1 MSASI
6 GALVVVSGPSGAGKT
21 TVVERV
27 LALPGHARAVT
38 ATTRAP
44 RGGEAE
50 GADYVFL
57 GEDDFRARIERGEL
71 LEHAV
76 VHGNLYGTP
85 RSHVEEILE
94 RGEVC
99 LLNVDVQGAAQ
110 IRGRIEPALFV
121 FLVAPGTE
129 ELERRLRGRGV
140 DDEATVAR
148 RLATAVEEMARK
160 SEYDVT
166 IVNDDLDRAAEELAT
181 RIEEYRRRLEERRT

>member
-1 MSASI
+1 M
-6 GALVVVSGPSGAGKT
+6 VSGPSGAGKT

-27 LALPGHARAVT
+27 LARPGHARAVT

-44 RGGEAE
+44 RGGEAA
-50 GADYVFL
+50 GVDYEFL
-57 GEDDFRARIERGEL
+57 GEDEFRARIERGEL
-71 LEHAV
+71 LEHAN

-121 FLVAPGTE
+121 FLVAPGAE
-129 ELERRLRGRGV
+129 ELERRLRGRDA
-140 DDEATVAR
+140 DDEETVAR
-148 RLATAVEEMARK
+148 RLAAAVEEMARK

-166 IVNDDLDRAAEELAT
+166 IVNDDLVRAAEELAT
-181 RIEEYRRRLEERRT
+181 RIEEFRRRLEERRT